1 MKKQALILAVLIA
14 LGCPG
19 LALAQPDTDTI
30 ARYGRILA
38 GLEGENVDD
47 GATSTINAGAFSSG
61 SDLLEAGVGT
71 DENLSTGVQDKPSP
85 AAPNFGNLTGS
96 SFHFKHRAVG
106 SGSGGYGQMFI
117 RVINDQNRIFKETVS
132 NVANAL
138 QTIVIK
144 QRIHKQTHTGND
156 LLTFQKDFLNLVVN

>member
-1 MKKQALILAVLIA
+1 MKKLALILAVLIA

-38 GLEGENVDD
+38 GLKGENVDD

-71 DENLSTGVQDKPSP
+71 DENLSTGVQGKPSP

-96 SFHFKHRAVG
+96 MASDDRLSGMLGKLPGESTPAASGSLSGSMVSNERVG
-106 SGSGGYGQMFI
+106 GSLDKYTGKSAPAASGSGW
-117 RVINDQNRIFKETVS
+117 VS
-132 NVANAL
+132 DIL
-138 QTIVIK
+138 SK
-144 QRIHKQTHTGND
+144 MPG
-156 LLTFQKDFLNLVVN
+156 